1 MILENNLKPATHY
14 IEVYSDGETTNLQD
28 NLYAV
33 STIENLDEDLDF
45 TVNDCTSLYTVAI
58 FKIRAK

>member
-1 MILENNLKPATHY
+1 
-14 IEVYSDGETTNLQD
+14 VYSDGETTNLQD